1 MSIVLAISCNCSI
14 RGSCNF
20 LAALI
25 QEQEEETSTLD
36 NNSVASLLITN
47 CIGAPFITVIIGR
60 IIYETVKKS
69 D

>member
-20 LAALI
+20 LAALDD
-25 QEQEEETSTLD
+25 LD
-36 NNSVASLLITN
+36 NNSVASLIITN